1 MSTRHPTSKKLV
13 SLFLVFSLMTIGCA
27 TLGMRRQE
35 RFELTQKGR
44 GAKVIITKTDG
55 QQIKGELIA
64 VKPNSLLL
72 SGFPEPV
79 VSVGIADIRAV
90 RIVKKSKSLLGAGI
104 GGAIG
109 GGIGLYKIVSAYNAS
124 VERGEDGGLIS
135 YILLGSIVVP
145 AALVV
150 VGAFG
155 GGIGALV
162 GTDKVI
168 YFTGMTDSEIQET
181 LEYLHKKARIRDYR

>member
-1 MSTRHPTSKKLV
+1 MNPMSKEFIA
-13 SLFLVFSLMTIGCA
+13 LFLVVSLMTISCA
-27 TLGMRRQE
+27 TLGIRRQE
-35 RFELTQKGR
+35 RFELPQKGR
-44 GAKVIITKTDG
+44 GAKVIITKIDG
-55 QQIKGELIA
+55 QEVRGELIA

-90 RIVKKSKSLLGAGI
+90 RIVKKSKSSLGAGI

-124 VERGEDGGLIS
+124 VERGEDGVMIS
-135 YILLGSIVVP
+135 AILLGCLVVP
-145 AALVV
+145 VAMMVG
-150 VGAFG
+150 GAFG

-162 GTDKVI
+162 GKDETI

-181 LEYLHKKARIRDYR
+181 LDKLRKKARIRDYK

>member
-1 MSTRHPTSKKLV
+1 MNPTSKKLV
-13 SLFLVFSLMTIGCA
+13 SLFLVLSLTTVGCA

-35 RFELTQKGR
+35 RFELPQKGR

-90 RIVKKSKSLLGAGI
+90 RIVKKSKSSLGAGI

-109 GGIGLYKIVSAYNAS
+109 GGIGLYKIVSACKA
-124 VERGEDGGLIS
+124 EDADGSFYS
-135 YILLGSIVVP
+135 YFLLGSLVVP
-145 AALVV
+145 AAMI
-150 VGAFG
+150 VGGAIG

-162 GTDKVI
+162 RGDDVI
-168 YFTGMTDSEIQET
+168 YLTGMTDSEIQEA
-181 LEYLHKKARIRDYR
+181 LDKLRKKARIRDYK

>member
-1 MSTRHPTSKKLV
+1 MNPMSKEFIA
-13 SLFLVFSLMTIGCA
+13 LFLVVSLMTISCA

-35 RFELTQKGR
+35 RFELPQKGR
-44 GAKVIITKTDG
+44 GAKVIITKIDG
-55 QQIKGELIA
+55 QEVRGELIA

-104 GGAIG
+104 GGAIIIG
-109 GGIGLYKIVSAYNAS
+109 GVALIAIST
-124 VERGEDGGLIS
+124 RGEDDDGPGIMIGLAAGLIALPAAALGGLI
-135 YILLGSIVVP
+135 
-145 AALVV
+145 
-150 VGAFG
+150 GAFA
-155 GGIGALV
+155 GI
-162 GTDKVI
+162 DKVI

-181 LEYLHKKARIRDYR
+181 LEYLRKKARIRDYR